1 MKEDFQRRADVD
13 RFIMDRV
20 DSVPHLEAL
29 LLLWRERP
37 QIWSAESLAIRL
49 WVKPDVARDILQD
62 LVRER
67 LIVAMSGSDKFFYQ
81 PDPERDGLLRS
92 LNDIYREEMIRIS
105 TMIHSKPSSAV
116 REFALQP
123 QRPFPRT
130 STTSDAWI
138 SGAASP

>member
-1 MKEDFQRRADVD
+1 MKEDSQRGADVD
-13 RFIMDRV
+13 RFITDLI

-37 QIWSAESLAIRL
+37 EIWSAESLAKRL

-67 LIVAMSGSDKFFYQ
+67 LIVVISGSDEFSYQ
-81 PDPERDGLLRS
+81 PDPEREQLLGS
-92 LNDIYREEMIRIS
+92 LNAIYREEMIRIS

-116 REFALQP
+116 REFARAFRLKKEQK
-123 QRPFPRT
+123 
-130 STTSDAWI
+130 
-138 SGAASP
+138 

>member
-1 MKEDFQRRADVD
+1 
-13 RFIMDRV
+13 MDRV

-37 QIWSAESLAIRL
+37 QSWSAESLAKRL

-67 LIVAMSGSDKFFYQ
+67 LIVVISGSDEFSYQ
-81 PDPERDGLLRS
+81 PDPGRDQLLGS
-92 LNDIYREEMIRIS
+92 LNAIYRKEMIRIS

-116 REFALQP
+116 REFARAFRLKKEQE
-123 QRPFPRT
+123 
-130 STTSDAWI
+130 
-138 SGAASP
+138 

>member
-1 MKEDFQRRADVD
+1 MKEDFQRRAEVD
-13 RFIMDRV
+13 RFVMDRV

-37 QIWSAESLAIRL
+37 QAWSAESLARRL

-67 LIVAMSGSDKFFYQ
+67 LIVAMSGSDEFSSQ
-81 PDPERDGLLRS
+81 PDPEVDTLLGS
-92 LNDIYREEMIRIS
+92 LNDIYRAEMIRIS

-116 REFALQP
+116 REFARAFRLKKEQE
-123 QRPFPRT
+123 
-130 STTSDAWI
+130 
-138 SGAASP
+138 

>member
-1 MKEDFQRRADVD
+1 MGGNVKSLVPMKEDFQRRAEVD
-13 RFIMDRV
+13 RFVMDRV

-37 QIWSAESLAIRL
+37 QAWSAESLARRL

-67 LIVAMSGSDKFFYQ
+67 LIVAMSGSDEFSSQ
-81 PDPERDGLLRS
+81 PDPEVDTLLGS
-92 LNDIYREEMIRIS
+92 LNDIYRAEMIRIS

-116 REFALQP
+116 REFARAFRLKKEQE
-123 QRPFPRT
+123 
-130 STTSDAWI
+130 
-138 SGAASP
+138 